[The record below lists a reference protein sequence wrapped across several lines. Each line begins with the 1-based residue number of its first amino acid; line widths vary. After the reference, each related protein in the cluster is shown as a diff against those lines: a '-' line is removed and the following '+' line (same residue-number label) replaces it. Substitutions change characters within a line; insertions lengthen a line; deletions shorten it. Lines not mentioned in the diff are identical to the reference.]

1 MKLFQLKIN
10 FTTVLQGVY
19 DKEEVHCFFY
29 ILCDFFLQYSRFEV
43 SMALDTIVSAKNIT
57 AFDMALLRL
66 KKQEPIQYILGCT
79 AFYGLTFKVNEHT
92 LIPRPE
98 TEELVDWVL
107 SNLHDQD
114 RVLDILDIGTGSG
127 CIAISLA
134 KNIPTARVSGLDISE
149 KTLEVAQENAVKN
162 QVLVSFCKKDILETT
177 ALKNKYD
184 VMVSNPPYVRQ
195 LEKKA
200 MNANVLDY
208 EPGVAL
214 FVPNEDP
221 LLYYR
226 KIAQLAMVSLQTR
239 GWLYFEINEYLS
251 KEMDVLLKDIG
262 FANIE
267 IKKDFREVPRMI
279 KCQKL

>member
-1 MKLFQLKIN
+1 LKLSQLKIN

-43 SMALDTIVSAKNIT
+43 SMSQDTVVSETNI
-57 AFDMALLRL
+57 ARFEKVLLRL
-66 KKQEPIQYILGCT
+66 KTQEPIQYILGT
-79 AFYGLTFKVNEHT
+79 TEFYGLTFKVNEHT

-134 KNIPTARVSGLDISE
+134 KNIPTARVSGIDISE

-208 EPGVAL
+208 EPGLAL

-221 LLYYR
+221 LLFYR
-226 KIAQLAMVSLQTR
+226 KIAQLALVSLQTR

>member
-1 MKLFQLKIN
+1 MKLSQLKIN

-66 KKQEPIQYILGCT
+66 KKQEPIQYILGT
-79 AFYGLTFKVNEHT
+79 TEFYGLTFKVNEHT

-134 KNIPTARVSGLDISE
+134 KNIPTARVSGIDISE

-177 ALKNKYD
+177 ALKNRYD

-208 EPGVAL
+208 EPGLAL

-221 LLYYR
+221 LLFYR
-226 KIAQLAMVSLQTR
+226 KIAQLALVSLQTR

-251 KEMDVLLKDIG
+251 KEMDVLLKEIG

>member
-1 MKLFQLKIN
+1 MKLSQLKIN
-10 FTTVLQGVY
+10 FIAQLQGVY
-19 DKEEVHCFFY
+19 DKEEVHSFFY
-29 ILCDFFLQYSRFEV
+29 LLCDFFLQYSRFEV
-43 SMALDTIVSAKNIT
+43 SMSQDTMVSETNI
-57 AFDMALLRL
+57 ARFEKFLLRL
-66 KKQEPIQYILGCT
+66 KAQEPIQYILGT
-79 AFYGLTFKVNEHT
+79 TEFYGLTFKVNEHT

-114 RVLDILDIGTGSG
+114 RMLDILDIGTGSG

-134 KNIPTARVSGLDISE
+134 KNIPTARVSGIDISE

-162 QVLVSFCKKDILETT
+162 QVLVSFCKKDILQTT

-195 LEKKA
+195 IEKKA

-221 LLYYR
+221 LLFYR
-226 KIAQLAMVSLQTR
+226 KIARLAMMSLQTR

-251 KEMDVLLKDIG
+251 KEMDVLLKEIG

>member
-1 MKLFQLKIN
+1 MKLSQLKIN

-57 AFDMALLRL
+57 VFEKALLRL
-66 KKQEPIQYILGCT
+66 KKQEPIQYILGT
-79 AFYGLTFKVNEHT
+79 TEFYGLTFKVNKHT

-114 RVLDILDIGTGSG
+114 SMLDILDIGTGSG

-134 KNIPTARVSGLDISE
+134 KNIPTAKVSGLDISE
-149 KTLEVAQENAVKN
+149 KALEVAQENAVKN
-162 QVLVSFCKKDILETT
+162 QVLVSFCKKDILRTT
-177 ALKNKYD
+177 SLEKKYD

-208 EPGVAL
+208 EPGIAL

-221 LLYYR
+221 LLFYR

-251 KEMDVLLKDIG
+251 KEMDVLLKEIG

>member
-1 MKLFQLKIN
+1 MKLSQLKIN

-57 AFDMALLRL
+57 VFEKALLRL
-66 KKQEPIQYILGCT
+66 KKQEPIQYILGT
-79 AFYGLTFKVNEHT
+79 TEFYGLTFKVNKHT

-114 RVLDILDIGTGSG
+114 SMLDILDIGTGSG

-134 KNIPTARVSGLDISE
+134 KNIPTARVSGIDISE

-162 QVLVSFCKKDILETT
+162 QVLVSFCKKDILRTT
-177 ALKNKYD
+177 SLEKKYD
-184 VMVSNPPYVRQ
+184 VIVSNPPYVRQ

-221 LLYYR
+221 LLFYR

>member
-1 MKLFQLKIN
+1 MKLSQLKIN

-57 AFDMALLRL
+57 VFEKALLRL
-66 KKQEPIQYILGCT
+66 KKQEPIQYILGT
-79 AFYGLTFKVNEHT
+79 TEFYGLTFKVNKHT

-114 RVLDILDIGTGSG
+114 SELDILDIGTGSG

-134 KNIPTARVSGLDISE
+134 KNIPTAKVSGLDISE
-149 KTLEVAQENAVKN
+149 KALEVAQENAVKN

-177 ALKNKYD
+177 SLEKKYD

-208 EPGVAL
+208 EPGIAL

-221 LLYYR
+221 LLFYR

>member
-1 MKLFQLKIN
+1 MKLSQLKIN

-114 RVLDILDIGTGSG
+114 SMLDILDIGTGSG

-149 KTLEVAQENAVKN
+149 KALEVAQENAVKN
-162 QVLVSFCKKDILETT
+162 QVLVSFCQKDILRTT

-221 LLYYR
+221 LLFYR

>member
-1 MKLFQLKIN
+1 LKLSQLKIN

-43 SMALDTIVSAKNIT
+43 SMSQDTMVSETNI
-57 AFDMALLRL
+57 ARFEKVLLRL
-66 KKQEPIQYILGCT
+66 KAQEPIQYILGT
-79 AFYGLTFKVNEHT
+79 TEFYGLTFKVNEHT

-114 RVLDILDIGTGSG
+114 SVLDILDIGTGSG

-149 KTLEVAQENAVKN
+149 KALEVAQENAVKN

-208 EPGVAL
+208 EPGLAL

-221 LLYYR
+221 LLFYR
-226 KIAQLAMVSLQTR
+226 KIAQLALVSLQTR

>member
-1 MKLFQLKIN
+1 MKLSQLKIN

-43 SMALDTIVSAKNIT
+43 SMSQDTVVSAKNIT
-57 AFDMALLRL
+57 VFEKALLRL
-66 KKQEPIQYILGCT
+66 KKQEPIQYILGT
-79 AFYGLTFKVNEHT
+79 TEFYGLTFKVNEHT

-134 KNIPTARVSGLDISE
+134 KNIPTARVSGIDISE

-177 ALKNKYD
+177 SLENKYD

-221 LLYYR
+221 LLFYR

>member
-1 MKLFQLKIN
+1 MKLSQLKIN

-43 SMALDTIVSAKNIT
+43 SMSQDTVVSAKNIT
-57 AFDMALLRL
+57 VFEKALLRL
-66 KKQEPIQYILGCT
+66 KKQEPIQYILGT
-79 AFYGLTFKVNEHT
+79 TEFYGLTFKVNEHT

-134 KNIPTARVSGLDISE
+134 KNIPTARVSGIDISE

-177 ALKNKYD
+177 SLENKYD

-221 LLYYR
+221 LLFYR

-251 KEMDVLLKDIG
+251 KEMDVLLKEIG

>member
-1 MKLFQLKIN
+1 MKLSQLKIN

-43 SMALDTIVSAKNIT
+43 SMALDTIVSVKNIT

-66 KKQEPIQYILGCT
+66 KKQEPIQYILGT
-79 AFYGLTFKVNEHT
+79 TEFYGLTFKVNEHT

-134 KNIPTARVSGLDISE
+134 KNIPTARVSGIDISE
-149 KTLEVAQENAVKN
+149 KTLEVAQENAIKN
-162 QVLVSFCKKDILETT
+162 QVLVSFCKEDILETT

-208 EPGVAL
+208 EPGLAL

-221 LLYYR
+221 LLFYR

-251 KEMDVLLKDIG
+251 KEMDVLLKEIG

>member
-1 MKLFQLKIN
+1 MKLSQLKIN

-43 SMALDTIVSAKNIT
+43 SMALDTIVSAKNT
-57 AFDMALLRL
+57 TVFEKALLRL
-66 KKQEPIQYILGCT
+66 KKQEPIQYILGT
-79 AFYGLTFKVNEHT
+79 TEFYGLTFKVNEHT

-134 KNIPTARVSGLDISE
+134 KNIPTARVSGIDISE

-162 QVLVSFCKKDILETT
+162 QVLVSFCQKDILKTT

-200 MNANVLDY
+200 MNPNVLDY

-221 LLYYR
+221 LLFYR

-251 KEMDVLLKDIG
+251 KEMDVLLKEIG

>member
-1 MKLFQLKIN
+1 MKLSQLKIN

-114 RVLDILDIGTGSG
+114 SELDILDIGTGSG

-162 QVLVSFCKKDILETT
+162 QVLVSFCKKDILKTT

-221 LLYYR
+221 LLFYR

>member
-1 MKLFQLKIN
+1 MKLSQLKIN

-107 SNLHDQD
+107 SNLHDKD
-114 RVLDILDIGTGSG
+114 SVLDILDIGTGSG

-149 KTLEVAQENAVKN
+149 KALEVAQENAVKN

-221 LLYYR
+221 LLFYR

>member
-1 MKLFQLKIN
+1 MKLSQLKIN

-57 AFDMALLRL
+57 AFEKALLRL
-66 KKQEPIQYILGCT
+66 KKQEPIQYILGT
-79 AFYGLTFKVNEHT
+79 TEFYGLTFKVNEHT

-114 RVLDILDIGTGSG
+114 SVLDILDIGTGSG

-221 LLYYR
+221 LLFYR

>member
-1 MKLFQLKIN
+1 MRDF
-10 FTTVLQGVY
+10 Y
-19 DKEEVHCFFY
+19 D
-29 ILCDFFLQYSRFEV
+29 
-43 SMALDTIVSAKNIT
+43 
-57 AFDMALLRL
+57 RL
-66 KKQEPIQYILGCT
+66 KKYAVEGIGIFMVISFSFYVENKGGEYEMTKSYLEMLH
-79 AFYGLTFKVNEHT
+79 AF
-92 LIPRPE
+92 
-98 TEELVDWVL
+98 
-107 SNLHDQD
+107 
-114 RVLDILDIGTGSG
+114 
-127 CIAISLA
+127 
-134 KNIPTARVSGLDISE
+134 
-149 KTLEVAQENAVKN
+149 
-162 QVLVSFCKKDILETT
+162 KKDILETT

-200 MNANVLDY
+200 MKANVLDY
-208 EPGVAL
+208 EPGLAL

-221 LLYYR
+221 LLFYR

>member
-1 MKLFQLKIN
+1 MKLSQLKIN

-43 SMALDTIVSAKNIT
+43 SMALDTIVSAKNTT
-57 AFDMALLRL
+57 AFEKALLRL

-79 AFYGLTFKVNEHT
+79 AFYGLTFTVNEHT

-134 KNIPTARVSGLDISE
+134 KNIPTARVSGIDISE

-208 EPGVAL
+208 EPGLAL

-221 LLYYR
+221 LLFYR
-226 KIAQLAMVSLQTR
+226 KIARLAMVSLQTR

-251 KEMDVLLKDIG
+251 KEMDVLLKEIG

>member
-1 MKLFQLKIN
+1 MKLSQLKIN

-114 RVLDILDIGTGSG
+114 SMLDILDIGTGSG

-162 QVLVSFCKKDILETT
+162 QVLVSFCKKDILRTT
-177 ALKNKYD
+177 SLKNKYD

-221 LLYYR
+221 LLFYR

-251 KEMDVLLKDIG
+251 KEMDVLLKEIG

>member
-1 MKLFQLKIN
+1 MKLSQLKIN

-66 KKQEPIQYILGCT
+66 KKQEPIQYILGT
-79 AFYGLTFKVNEHT
+79 TEFYGLTFKVNEHT

-177 ALKNKYD
+177 ALKNRYD

-208 EPGVAL
+208 EPGLAL

-221 LLYYR
+221 LLFYR
-226 KIAQLAMVSLQTR
+226 KIAQLALVSLQTR

-251 KEMDVLLKDIG
+251 KEMDVLLKEIG

>member
-1 MKLFQLKIN
+1 MKLSQLKIN

-114 RVLDILDIGTGSG
+114 SVLDILDIGTGSG

-149 KTLEVAQENAVKN
+149 KALEVAQENAVKN

-200 MNANVLDY
+200 MNVNVLDY

-221 LLYYR
+221 LLFYR
-226 KIAQLAMVSLQTR
+226 KIAQLAMVSLQTK

-251 KEMDVLLKDIG
+251 KEMNVLLKEIG

>member
-1 MKLFQLKIN
+1 MKLSQLKIN

-57 AFDMALLRL
+57 VFEKALLRL
-66 KKQEPIQYILGCT
+66 KKQEPIQYILGT
-79 AFYGLTFKVNEHT
+79 TEFYGLTFKVNKHT

-114 RVLDILDIGTGSG
+114 SMLDILDIGTGSG

-134 KNIPTARVSGLDISE
+134 KNIPTARVSGIDISE

-162 QVLVSFCKKDILETT
+162 QVLVSFCKKDILKTT

-221 LLYYR
+221 LLFYR

-251 KEMDVLLKDIG
+251 KEMDVLLKEIG

>member
-1 MKLFQLKIN
+1 MKLSQLKIN

-57 AFDMALLRL
+57 VFEKALLRL
-66 KKQEPIQYILGCT
+66 KKQEPIQYILGT
-79 AFYGLTFKVNEHT
+79 TEFYGLTFKVNKHT

-114 RVLDILDIGTGSG
+114 SVLDILDIGTGSG

-149 KTLEVAQENAVKN
+149 KALEVAQENAVKN
-162 QVLVSFCKKDILETT
+162 QVLVSFCKKDILRTT
-177 ALKNKYD
+177 SLEKKYD

-221 LLYYR
+221 LLFYR

-251 KEMDVLLKDIG
+251 KEMDVLLKEIG

>member
-1 MKLFQLKIN
+1 MKLSQLKIN

-57 AFDMALLRL
+57 VFEKALLRL
-66 KKQEPIQYILGCT
+66 KKQEPIQYILGT
-79 AFYGLTFKVNEHT
+79 TEFYGLTFKVNKHT

-114 RVLDILDIGTGSG
+114 SMLDILDIGTGSG

-134 KNIPTARVSGLDISE
+134 KNIPTAIVSGLDISE
-149 KTLEVAQENAVKN
+149 KALEVAQENAVKN
-162 QVLVSFCKKDILETT
+162 QVLVSFCQKDILRTT
-177 ALKNKYD
+177 SLEKKYD
-184 VMVSNPPYVRQ
+184 VIVSNPPYVRQ

-200 MNANVLDY
+200 MNPNVLDY

-221 LLYYR
+221 LLFYR

>member
-1 MKLFQLKIN
+1 MKLSQLKIN

-57 AFDMALLRL
+57 VFEKALLRL
-66 KKQEPIQYILGCT
+66 KKQEPIQYILGT
-79 AFYGLTFKVNEHT
+79 TEFYGLTFKVNKHT

-114 RVLDILDIGTGSG
+114 SVLDIIDIGTGSG

-134 KNIPTARVSGLDISE
+134 KNIPTAKVSGLDISE
-149 KTLEVAQENAVKN
+149 KALEVAQENAVKN

-177 ALKNKYD
+177 SLENKYD

-221 LLYYR
+221 LLFYR

-251 KEMDVLLKDIG
+251 KEMDVLLKEIG

>member
-1 MKLFQLKIN
+1 MKKQYTLLWVAIFLFSV
-10 FTTVLQGVY
+10 T
-19 DKEEVHCFFY
+19 
-29 ILCDFFLQYSRFEV
+29 
-43 SMALDTIVSAKNIT
+43 IT
-57 AFDMALLRL
+57 A
-66 KKQEPIQYILGCT
+66 Q
-79 AFYGLTFKVNEHT
+79 
-92 LIPRPE
+92 
-98 TEELVDWVL
+98 
-107 SNLHDQD
+107 SNQQMNASF
-114 RVLDILDIGTGSG
+114 IGTATS
-127 CIAISLA
+127 
-134 KNIPTARVSGLDISE
+134 VE
-149 KTLEVAQENAVKN
+149 
-162 QVLVSFCKKDILETT
+162 
-177 ALKNKYD
+177 YD

-221 LLYYR
+221 LLFYR

-251 KEMDVLLKDIG
+251 KEMDVLLKEIG

>member
-1 MKLFQLKIN
+1 MKLSQLKIN
-10 FTTVLQGVY
+10 FIAQLQGVY
-19 DKEEVHCFFY
+19 DKEELHSFFY
-29 ILCDFFLQYSRFEV
+29 LLCDFFLQYSRFEV
-43 SMALDTIVSAKNIT
+43 SMSQDTMVSETNI
-57 AFDMALLRL
+57 ARFEKVLLRL
-66 KKQEPIQYILGCT
+66 KAQEPIQYILGT
-79 AFYGLTFKVNEHT
+79 TEFYGLTFKVNEHT

-114 RVLDILDIGTGSG
+114 SVLDILDIGTGSG

-134 KNIPTARVSGLDISE
+134 KNSPRTRVSGIDISE

-162 QVLVSFCKKDILETT
+162 QVLVSFCKKDILQTT

-184 VMVSNPPYVRQ
+184 VVVSNPPYVRQ
-195 LEKKA
+195 IEKKA

-221 LLYYR
+221 LLFYR
-226 KIAQLAMVSLQTR
+226 KIARLAMMSLQTR

-251 KEMDVLLKDIG
+251 KEMDVLLKEIG

>member
-1 MKLFQLKIN
+1 MKLSQLKIN
-10 FTTVLQGVY
+10 FTTALQGVY
-19 DKEEVHCFFY
+19 DKEEVHCFFFM
-29 ILCDFFLQYSRFEV
+29 LCDFFLQYSRFEV
-43 SMALDTIVSAKNIT
+43 SISQDTVVSETNI
-57 AFDMALLRL
+57 ARFEKVLLRL
-66 KKQEPIQYILGCT
+66 KTQEPIQYILGT
-79 AFYGLTFKVNEHT
+79 TEFYGLTFKVNKNT

-107 SNLHDQD
+107 SNLHDKD
-114 RVLDILDIGTGSG
+114 RVLEILDIGTGSG

-149 KTLEVAQENAVKN
+149 KTLEVAQDNAVKN
-162 QVLVSFCKKDILETT
+162 QVLVSFFKKDILETT

-200 MNANVLDY
+200 MKANVLDY
-208 EPGVAL
+208 EPGLAL

-221 LLYYR
+221 LLFYR

>member
-1 MKLFQLKIN
+1 MKLSQLKIN

-66 KKQEPIQYILGCT
+66 KKQEPIQYILGT
-79 AFYGLTFKVNEHT
+79 TEFYGLTFKVNEHT

-114 RVLDILDIGTGSG
+114 SVLDILDIGTGSG

-149 KTLEVAQENAVKN
+149 KALEVAQENAVKN
-162 QVLVSFCKKDILETT
+162 QVLVSFCEKDILETT

-221 LLYYR
+221 LLFYR

>member
-1 MKLFQLKIN
+1 MKLSQLKIN

-114 RVLDILDIGTGSG
+114 SVLDILDIGTGSG

-134 KNIPTARVSGLDISE
+134 KNIPTARVSGIDISE
-149 KTLEVAQENAVKN
+149 KTLEVAQGNAVKN
-162 QVLVSFCKKDILETT
+162 QVLVSFCKKDILKTT

-221 LLYYR
+221 LLFYR

>member
-1 MKLFQLKIN
+1 MKLSQLKIN

-43 SMALDTIVSAKNIT
+43 SMALDTIVSAKNTT
-57 AFDMALLRL
+57 AFEKALLRL

-114 RVLDILDIGTGSG
+114 SELDILDIGTGSG

-149 KTLEVAQENAVKN
+149 KALEVAQENAVKN

-200 MNANVLDY
+200 MNANVLGF

-221 LLYYR
+221 LLFYR

-251 KEMDVLLKDIG
+251 KEMDVLLKEIG